1 MNTLIQQLA
10 RANDRAILKPVVD
23 IYEDRRQ
30 KGQLSARLTLQE
42 SQDLLVKLTDIY
54 PQTTMCLDA
63 LDEVDIEKRV
73 LLLGSLKQVI
83 EKSKNLVKIFA
94 TSRNDID
101 ILVQFR
107 MFPRIDLEPDDNVSD
122 INEFI
127 ARRVKSV
134 IDGGQLLLGDV
145 GDKLKSEICR
155 VLRTRSKGM

>member
-1 MNTLIQQLA
+1 
-10 RANDRAILKPVVD
+10 
-23 IYEDRRQ
+23 
-30 KGQLSARLTLQE
+30 LSARLTLQE

-54 PQTTMCLDA
+54 PQTTICLDA

-107 MFPRIDLEPDDNVSD
+107 MFPRIDLEPDDNVGD

-145 GDKLKSEICR
+145 SDKLKSEICR
-155 VLRTRSKGM
+155 VLRTRSNVSEGSPLLSL